1 MDDSDQVMLE
11 LIQESREHLENIE
24 PDLLEMESLCDQ
36 TPPDLINKVFRAMHS
51 IKGGFGFFNKTK
63 IVSLAH
69 VMENV
74 LMRVRD
80 GLTQI
85 TPEMIGALL
94 DGVDTLASMVDDVNA
109 SEEMEI
115 DHHIKLLQPFT
126 EENKVDSKTSS
137 EDQKNQGFE
146 KIPQDQFAN
155 IKQLQEQGNVIY
167 LVDVEDALEGE
178 CEAELN
184 SVGQVIWKSEDLKV
198 GLLDTVLD
206 LDMLNGMGIAGISS
220 IKEVPGDLDEL
231 ATPSVQAAKQEKP
244 AEQKTEPKP
253 GSAKPSDAA
262 PAKAS
267 PKTTD
272 SIRVRTDLLS
282 QLVDTAG
289 EMVLGRNR
297 VMDIIQKDIK
307 SIPGFSDKIK
317 KYQEEVEVCQ
327 DKLLETYSKSL
338 NKDQLTL
345 MKNEFQKLQHA
356 THQIFQQKISE
367 ASGVGTVF
375 QGFSRV
381 SSELQNGIMGL
392 RLQPVSA
399 VFSKFPR
406 VIRDMNKKLG
416 KEIELVIEGEEVE
429 LDKTVIEGLGDP
441 LTHLV
446 RNSCDHG
453 VETPDVRESK
463 GKTRKGLVKLSALHE
478 GGQVHIVIKD
488 DGGGINVNRIKEKA
502 VENGMMTA
510 EEAEELPDKKAFKLI
525 FAAGFSTAKEV
536 SDVSGRGV
544 GMDVVRTNIEKLGG
558 RIEIDSAM
566 DQGSTLTLILPLT
579 LAIIPSLGVTAAGQ
593 HFAIPQVAI
602 DELVRVSPDEVSEM
616 IATVGGSP
624 VLKLRNT
631 LLSLVRL
638 SDVLGKNK
646 VVETEDGELIEDR
659 RQLIHDRRS
668 QELGRTEEAN
678 EETPDRGKD
687 RRNTFKNR
695 MYIVVLKSL
704 GASYGLIVDQLH
716 EPQEV
721 VVKPLSKRLKS
732 VEIFSGA
739 TIRSDGNVSMILDA
753 DGIVRDANIR
763 LSQNMVETDC
773 YEYANIHES
782 QTMLEFTA
790 GTADHFAVN
799 LSMVSRVERVS
810 PERIYKTGQLEF
822 LQYEESSLR
831 VIRLSDFLDINK
843 PTEEPKEYFVL
854 VPRLVSNPIGIL
866 IDKPSGV
873 FETNHEIDCDKIQQ
887 VGIHGSQVID
897 SQLIMFLDL
906 YSLFSKVDPE
916 NYKKESP
923 SLDLSTKR
931 VLFAEDTALFR
942 SVISDFLRELKFSE
956 VDVVC
961 DGEEAWGK
969 LQKQSYDLLVTDIVM
984 PKMNGMELATNIRSN
999 DSTKSLPIIA
1009 VTSLLNES
1017 DKKKILDSGVDIYQQ
1032 KLDREGLFT
1041 SITELLGSHK
1051 ESA

>member
-24 PDLLEMESLCDQ
+24 PDLLEMESLCAD

-94 DGVDTLASMVDDVNA
+94 DGVDTLATMVDDVSA
-109 SEEMEI
+109 SEEIEI

-126 EENKVDSKTSS
+126 EES
-137 EDQKNQGFE
+137 ETAVQKAEADQKNQGFE
-146 KIPQDQFAN
+146 KIPEEQLASIKELQDQGN
-155 IKQLQEQGNVIY
+155 IIY
-167 LVDVEDALEGE
+167 LIEVEDALEGE

-184 SVGQVIWKSEDLKV
+184 SVGKVIWKSEEDKAA
-198 GLLDTVLD
+198 LLDTVLD
-206 LDMLNGMGIAGISS
+206 LDMLSGMGIAGITS
-220 IKEVPGDLDEL
+220 IKEVPADLEISIE
-231 ATPSVQAAKQEKP
+231 APASPAKTEEPVEAKSEPKPSSNKP
-244 AEQKTEPKP
+244 AEVPPAKSP
-253 GSAKPSDAA
+253 AKPV
-262 PAKAS
+262 
-267 PKTTD
+267 D

-307 SIPGFSDKIK
+307 SIPGFSDKIQ
-317 KYQEEVEVCQ
+317 KYEEQMQACH
-327 DKLLETYSKSL
+327 DKLLETFAAIL
-338 NKDQLTL
+338 NKEQLSL
-345 MKNEFQKLQHA
+345 MKSEFQKVQES

-392 RLQPVSA
+392 RLQPVST

-453 VETPDVRESK
+453 VEKPEDREAK
-463 GKTRKGLVKLSALHE
+463 GKARKGLVKLSASHE

-502 VENGMMTA
+502 VENGMMTQD
-510 EEAEELPDKKAFKLI
+510 EADELPDKDAFKLI

-566 DQGSTLTLILPLT
+566 NQGTTLTLVLPLT
-579 LAIIPSLGVTAAGQ
+579 LAIIPSLGVTSAGQ

-602 DELVRVSPDEVSEM
+602 DELVRVSPDEVSDM
-616 IATVGGSP
+616 IATVGGNP

-646 VVETEDGELIEDR
+646 VIETEDGENFEDR
-659 RQLIHDRRS
+659 RKLIHDRRS
-668 QELGRTEEAN
+668 EELHQKKTSIQADFE
-678 EETPDRGKD
+678 RGKD
-687 RRNTFKNR
+687 RRNTNKNR
-695 MYIVVLKSL
+695 MYIVVLKSM
-704 GASYGLIVDQLH
+704 GASYGLIVDKLH

-721 VVKPLSKRLKS
+721 VVKPLSKRMKS
-732 VEIFSGA
+732 AEIFSGA
-739 TIRSDGNVSMILDA
+739 TIRSDGKVSMILDA
-753 DGIVRDANIR
+753 DGIARDANIR
-763 LSQNMVETDC
+763 LDQNMAETDR
-773 YEYANIHES
+773 YEYANLHEA

-790 GTADHFAVN
+790 ATKDHFAVN

-810 PERIYKTGQLEF
+810 PERVYKTGQLEF
-822 LQYEESSLR
+822 LQYEDSSLR
-831 VIRLSDFLDINK
+831 VIRLSDFLDINQ
-843 PTEEPKEYFVL
+843 PSEEPREYFVL
-854 VPRLVSNPIGIL
+854 VPRLVSNPIGIM
-866 IDKPSGV
+866 IDKPLGV
-873 FETNHEIDCDKIQQ
+873 FETKQEIDCDKIQQ
-887 VGIHGSQVID
+887 VGIHGSQVIN

-916 NYKKESP
+916 NYKKDAP
-923 SLDLSTKR
+923 SLDLTNKR

-942 SVISDFLRELKFSE
+942 SVISDFLRDLKFSQ

-969 LQKQSYDLLVTDIVM
+969 LQKESYDLLVTDIVM
-984 PKMNGMELATNIRSN
+984 PNMNGMELASNIRSH
-999 DSTKSLPIIA
+999 DKTRSLPIIA
-1009 VTSLLNES
+1009 VTSLLNDS
-1017 DKKKILDSGVDIYQQ
+1017 DKKKILDSGINIYQQ
-1032 KLDREGLFT
+1032 KLDREGLFN
-1041 SITELLGSHK
+1041 SIAELLGSQK